1 MFRVR
6 ERWAAKVLFRSRVWI
21 KGFGKCLRCG
31 TRMCIFRERKSDDSR
46 TMTLT
51 HHTETRRPLAC
62 IILAAGKGT
71 RMKSDQPKVLHKVA
85 GRSMVAHVVAAASM
99 LAPEKVVVVVGP
111 GMDSVAAEVAPHVT
125 VVQENQR
132 GTGDAVMAAQPLLEG
147 FDGDVLVAMATPR
160 W

>member
-1 MFRVR
+1 
-6 ERWAAKVLFRSRVWI
+6 
-21 KGFGKCLRCG
+21 
-31 TRMCIFRERKSDDSR
+31 
-46 TMTLT
+46 MTLT

-85 GRSMVAHVVAAASM
+85 GRSMVAHVVAAASI

-125 VVQENQR
+125 VVQEKQR
-132 GTGDAVMAAQPLLEG
+132 GTGDAVMAARPLLEG
-147 FDGDVLVAMATPR
+147 FDGAKPVRQLGRATAELVGERTFARRGTRDATRKLIGGGVIQVLNLGKPL
-160 W
+160 